1 MSIKILALTIAIQ
14 LTATMK
20 STSSAF
26 GCHYG
31 QASRYL
37 VGLMAVGHKNDSKQH
52 AISDSEGN
60 SSKIPQ
66 PQTMSSKFV
75 INKQ

>member
-1 MSIKILALTIAIQ
+1 MLIKKLVLTIQ
-14 LTATMK
+14 LTATRK
-20 STSSAF
+20 PTSSAS

-60 SSKIPQ
+60 SSKTPQ